1 MATLPQQ
8 GGAGKVSKREAA
20 LAYAAAGWP
29 VVPLHVA
36 DPVRGCSCGAGKG
49 CPRPGKHPRSRHGV
63 KDATR
68 APKQIRAWWDKWPD
82 ANIAGGLKV
91 ALRTLGS
98 PQLVFRNIVRA
109 NARFVRSH
117 VLELLQ
123 LEQGHAVLRFSEIG
137 GGHRHHQLAWR
148 RQHRRQ
154 HRQRHHQPAARQ
166 RSRFQHQG

>member
-82 ANIAGGLKV
+82 ANIAGGTGACSGVVVLDEDP
-91 ALRTLGS
+91 RNGS
-98 PQLVFRNIVRA
+98 AASLA
-109 NARFVRSH
+109 E
-117 VLELLQ
+117 LELKHGPLPPT
-123 LEQGHAVLRFSEIG
+123 RT
-137 GGHRHHQLAWR
+137 HR
-148 RQHRRQ
+148 
-154 HRQRHHQPAARQ
+154 
-166 RSRFQHQG
+166 S